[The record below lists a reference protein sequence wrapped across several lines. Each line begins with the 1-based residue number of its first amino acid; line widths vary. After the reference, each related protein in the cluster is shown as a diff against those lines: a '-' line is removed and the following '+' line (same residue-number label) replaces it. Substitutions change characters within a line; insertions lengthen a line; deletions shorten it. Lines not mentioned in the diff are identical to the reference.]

1 MLLDAT
7 LAYLHFLCIIALVS
21 LILAEAA
28 LLRPALI
35 AQSGRWL
42 AKLDIGVAIAA
53 VAVLASGLSRAVWGA
68 KGWGYYAHN
77 PVFHT
82 KIGVFV
88 LIALLSIVPTLQFI
102 RWAKAFRRDPAY
114 MVPAAE
120 LKRAKRYVMIEL
132 HLLVLLPLFGVMMA
146 RGLHF

>member
-7 LAYLHFLCIIALVS
+7 LAYLHFLSIISLVA
-21 LILAEAA
+21 LILAEAV
-28 LLRPALI
+28 LLRPTLI

-42 AKLDIGVAIAA
+42 SRLDSGVGIAA

-68 KGWGYYAHN
+68 KGWAYYAHN

-82 KIGVFV
+82 KIGLFV
-88 LIALLSIVPTLQFI
+88 LIALISIVPTALFI
-102 RWAKAFRRDPAY
+102 RWTRSFRRDPAY

-120 LKRAKRYVMIEL
+120 LKRARRYVLIEL
-132 HLLVLLPLFGVMMA
+132 HLLVLLPLMGVMMA

>member
-7 LAYLHFLCIIALVS
+7 LAYLHFLSIISLVA

-42 AKLDIGVAIAA
+42 AKLDIGVAVAA
-53 VAVLASGLSRAVWGA
+53 VVVLAGGLSRALWGA
-68 KGWGYYAHN
+68 KGWAYYAHN
-77 PVFHT
+77 PVFHA
-82 KIGVFV
+82 KIGLFV

-102 RWAKAFRRDPAY
+102 RWARAFRRDPAC

-120 LKRAKRYVMIEL
+120 LKRARRYVLIEL
-132 HLLVLLPLFGVMMA
+132 HLLVLLPLLGVMMA

>member
-7 LAYLHFLCIIALVS
+7 LAYLHFLSIIGLVA
-21 LILAEAA
+21 LILAEAV

-42 AKLDIGVAIAA
+42 SRIDIGFFVAAIAA
-53 VAVLASGLSRAVWGA
+53 LASGLSRAVWGA
-68 KGWGYYAHN
+68 KGWAYYAHN

-82 KIGVFV
+82 KIGLFV

-132 HLLVLLPLFGVMMA
+132 HLLVLLPLFGVMMS